1 MERINSCSNL
11 GLDMILNT
19 GSVMHKQGKR
29 AANNQFCLGI
39 EHRICILVCVLCY
52 FCKFYYRYRT
62 KDMYTSV
69 CIVLFL

>member
-39 EHRICILVCVLCY
+39 EHRIWEKMGKCP
-52 FCKFYYRYRT
+52 FQKNNPAFYPIFQT
-62 KDMYTSV
+62 N
-69 CIVLFL
+69 